1 MYRLTYGKFAGMT
14 LEHTILK
21 SPSEVY
27 ARGGC
32 AIRELERKPHL
43 YELVREFR
51 RLRKLLRRVKSTAR
65 CSEHGCKRRAR
76 SMTFEAVEVGRRLSS
91 ILVPSTRTD

>member
-51 RLRKLLRRVKSTAR
+51 RLRKLPKPQYWMSGRALFTAPNWHSASTTRNVAR
-65 CSEHGCKRRAR
+65 
-76 SMTFEAVEVGRRLSS
+76 T
-91 ILVPSTRTD
+91 

>member
-27 ARGGC
+27 ARGG
-32 AIRELERKPHL
+32 
-43 YELVREFR
+43 VRD
-51 RLRKLLRRVKSTAR
+51 
-65 CSEHGCKRRAR
+65 
-76 SMTFEAVEVGRRLSS
+76 
-91 ILVPSTRTD
+91 P